1 MPIQVSCQ
9 GCQKSFRV
17 KDDYAGKKIRCPA
30 CKGVLDVPGIFEV
43 EVSDA
48 LDDIPSTPT
57 QKGGVPKGGMVRG
70 RTERDYIHRV
80 CGTST
85 TVDGPEFSAL
95 ADPLARMVSTYCVKC
110 DDHFPIDQFSWAD
123 SQEKL
128 SDYYRRYQ
136 EKASPFQNFLASR
149 MGMFSFAGAL
159 FVLGLIGALVLG
171 SLWLVAVAVL
181 LAIVAIVVHVLVLA
195 PWVLKQAFGTSDARE
210 LN

>member
-1 MPIQVSCQ
+1 MSIQVSCQ

-43 EVSDA
+43 DVSEA
-48 LDDIPSTPT
+48 SHDIPTIAA
-57 QKGGVPKGGMVRG
+57 PKGGMVRG
-70 RTERDYIHRV
+70 RTERDYTHRA

-110 DDHFPIDQFSWAD
+110 DDHFPVDQFSWSD

-149 MGMFSFAGAL
+149 MGMFSFAGSL
-159 FVLGLIGALVLG
+159 FVLGLVGALALG
-171 SLWLVAVAVL
+171 SIWLVAVAVL